1 MHLATQCNTTPKPL
15 YHISFLSIHELIYR
29 CLGAHLHTIYL
40 LSLPRYTLLEQ
51 AERESDQV
59 NRASSVTGQ
68 DQTQPS
74 EFVAGLDV
82 KFTTARRRT
91 AALQLQMY
99 GIAVH
104 VIFQPCAVILHP
116 TATVFNYEPRL

>member
-15 YHISFLSIHELIYR
+15 YDINFLFIHDLIYC

-40 LSLPRYTLLEQ
+40 LRLPRYTLLEQ
-51 AERESDQV
+51 AERERE

-68 DQTQPS
+68 DRTQPS

-104 VIFQPCAVILHP
+104 DIFQPCAMILHP